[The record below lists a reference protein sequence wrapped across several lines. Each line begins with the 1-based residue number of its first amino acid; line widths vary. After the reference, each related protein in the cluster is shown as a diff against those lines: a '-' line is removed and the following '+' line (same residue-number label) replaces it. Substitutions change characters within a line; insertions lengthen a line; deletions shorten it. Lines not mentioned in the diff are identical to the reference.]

1 MSYEVAPGRTGGVKR
16 FTLLANTHHL
26 KYHLLRDELGTECP
40 VYEVGAVKRMIWFLD
55 AFEAR
60 IRSVAKGKEEPW
72 IKTDRG
78 FFAMSSSAKLL
89 WYSIR
94 DVAESAP
101 KSLVEGRRLNPW
113 LELGLSLAYEWQ
125 PQLCF
130 RTNQHGLLDGAD
142 ESARKAIAEMFR
154 IIRAE
159 CNTKAF
165 RDKVNGHNRSA
176 KESYFRCARYMLSL
190 LREHA
195 RPLIL
200 RVDLYYEGD
209 AKDISESEAA
219 RKAEDKFMR
228 ALRENRIVPDVLRYI
243 VKREDGLERRIHYH
257 LLLAMDGDKHRDAY
271 HYAEVIGKFWVN
283 GCVGSPALASY
294 FNVWLR
300 RQELEY
306 CCLGH
311 LHHADADKLEGLRR
325 ALWYL
330 CEPGAHVLV
339 PEGLG
344 RNLRRGLAAGSDRID
359 ARGRPR
365 KHGAS
370 MEVAERILL
379 APVPAGK
386 ERVVLPDLLLN
397 SCTLGSKMLG
407 S

>member
-1 MSYEVAPGRTGGVKR
+1 MSSDVQPRQTGGAKR

-26 KYHLLRDELGTECP
+26 KYHLLKDELGNNRP
-40 VYEVGAVKRMIWFLD
+40 IYEIGSVKRMIWFLD
-55 AFEAR
+55 GFESRLRA
-60 IRSVAKGKEEPW
+60 VAKGKDEPW
-72 IKTDRG
+72 VSNGRG
-78 FFAMSSSAKLL
+78 SLAMSSSAKLL

-94 DVAESAP
+94 GVDESAP
-101 KSLVEGRRLNPW
+101 PSLVEGRRLNPW
-113 LELGLSLAYEWQ
+113 LELGLRLAYEWQ
-125 PQLCF
+125 PELRF

-142 ESARKAIAEMFR
+142 EVARRGMEEIFR
-154 IIRAE
+154 GVRTE
-159 CNTKAF
+159 CSTKAF

-176 KESYFRCARYMLSL
+176 KESYFRCAKYMLSL

-195 RPLIL
+195 RPMLL
-200 RVDLYYEGD
+200 RVDLYFEGD

-228 ALRENRIVPDVLRYI
+228 ALREDRIVPDVLRYI

-257 LLLAMDGDKHRDAY
+257 VLIAMDGDKHRDAY
-271 HYAEVIGKFWVN
+271 HYAETIGKFWVDD
-283 GCVGSPALASY
+283 CVGSPSLASY

-300 RQELEY
+300 RNELEY

-311 LHHADADKLEGLRR
+311 LHHADAQKLEGLRR
-325 ALWYL
+325 GLWYL

-339 PEGLG
+339 HEGLG
-344 RNLRRGLAAGSDRID
+344 RNLRKGLGTGSERAS

-370 MEVAERILL
+370 MELAEHILL

-386 ERVVLPDLLLN
+386 ERVVLPDHLF
-397 SCTLGSKMLG
+397 SPRSHGS
-407 S
+407 